1 VIYRLPPEAS
11 AETSAVSEGIRL
23 IQKLAVKVVLANDEV
38 APEQTEYLA
47 ENLGSFLELSES
59 DRMRQRRIVAGSFL
73 ICRRC
78 TVFGNVL
85 RIFQTSKTTDCE
97 VSNCS
102 CVFGW
107 EY

>member
-59 DRMRQRRIVAGSFL
+59 DRMRLQAHRRWLILDLPTLHGVRQRAEDLPDKQNHGLRSF
-73 ICRRC
+73 
-78 TVFGNVL
+78 
-85 RIFQTSKTTDCE
+85 
-97 VSNCS
+97 
-102 CVFGW
+102 
-107 EY
+107 